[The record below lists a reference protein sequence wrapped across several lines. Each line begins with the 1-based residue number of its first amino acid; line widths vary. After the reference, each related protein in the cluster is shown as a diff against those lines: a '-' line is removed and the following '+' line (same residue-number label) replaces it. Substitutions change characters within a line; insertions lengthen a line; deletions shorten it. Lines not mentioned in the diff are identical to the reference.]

1 LQVETGETEM
11 FTVKLIQNGVTS
23 VTELKDIVIARQGSE
38 SWDEDWDMAKAY
50 NSEAP
55 DLIECYCTPD
65 PQDNKLMNE
74 YTNVVDREGVSGVAK
89 EQCIGILCLNEACQ
103 IAPAIPEKGSDGFG
117 FAKLFLYKGDQLYVT
132 NRYGA
137 TVEIV
142 K

>member
-38 SWDEDWDMAKAY
+38 SWDEDWAMAKAH
-50 NSEAP
+50 NSESP

-65 PQDNKLMNE
+65 SQDNKLMNE
-74 YTNVVDREGVSGVAK
+74 YTNVVEREGVNGIAK
-89 EQCIGILCLNEACQ
+89 EQCIGILCLNETCQ

>member
-38 SWDEDWDMAKAY
+38 SWDEDWAMAKAH
-50 NSEAP
+50 NSESP
-55 DLIECYCTPD
+55 DLIECYLTPD
-65 PQDNKLMNE
+65 PSDNNTCNE
-74 YTNVVDREGVSGVAK
+74 YTNVVDREGVNGTPK
-89 EQCIGILCLNEACQ
+89 EQCIGILCLNEPCQ

-117 FAKLFLYKGDQLYVT
+117 FAKLFLYKGDQLYVI

>member
-1 LQVETGETEM
+1 
-11 FTVKLIQNGVTS
+11 
-23 VTELKDIVIARQGSE
+23 
-38 SWDEDWDMAKAY
+38 
-50 NSEAP
+50 
-55 DLIECYCTPD
+55 
-65 PQDNKLMNE
+65 MNE
-74 YTNVVDREGVSGVAK
+74 YTNVVEREGVNGIAK
-89 EQCIGILCLNEACQ
+89 EQCIGILCLNETCQ

>member
-1 LQVETGETEM
+1 M

-103 IAPAIPEKGSDGFG
+103 IAPAIPEKGSDSFG